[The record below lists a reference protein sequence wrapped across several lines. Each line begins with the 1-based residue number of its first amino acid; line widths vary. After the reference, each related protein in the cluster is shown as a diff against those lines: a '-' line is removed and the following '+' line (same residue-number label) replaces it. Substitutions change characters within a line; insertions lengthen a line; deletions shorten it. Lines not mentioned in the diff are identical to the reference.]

1 MESVSIAGLVL
12 LAMMSATAQSTFAA
26 EIRSGAKAAEDK
38 PNIILVLG
46 DDMPWAGTSV
56 AMMEGHKGSFMSF
69 RHTPNIARL
78 AKQGMT
84 FSSAYTAAGMC
95 APSRC
100 SLQTGKTTARHL
112 FSGNG
117 NFGDSCPPEVTYSSK
132 GKDAHRPYIEPSPMG
147 SLSSKNPTIAELL
160 KPLGYATAH
169 IGKWHIYGGGPEKH
183 GYDVSTGET
192 SNEEGKS
199 TDPKDP
205 KLMFSITEKSIK
217 FMEEQAKAGKPFYL
231 QMSHYAGHN
240 PVQFLPETLGKHL
253 KSPEITCIESKGEQ
267 QRVATREAMMED
279 LDTSIGMMLKR
290 LDELG
295 LADNTYVIFT
305 ADNGF
310 YRFNAGNEILR
321 GGKWWLWEGGIRVPF
336 IVRGPGIKA
345 GTRCAANIVN
355 YDYLP
360 TFVDMA
366 GGQPEALAD
375 VDGISFKPLLAN
387 PKDDKAYNDRC
398 LYFHYPHPR
407 TSTMHSGIIRGNYKL
422 LYFYEQPGKPSL
434 YDLAIDIGESKNLA
448 QAMPEK
454 ATQMYEDMNA
464 YFDSIGAYLP
474 KPNPDAA
481 EDYVPYDPDRDTPP
495 VGQGTMVTK
504 KELAE
509 RSNKAKD
516 GGKEPD
522 NKLTPEEKQK
532 RRADRKNK
540 KKS

>member
-1 MESVSIAGLVL
+1 MRRRILMAAVVTAAVFCGCVQ
-12 LAMMSATAQSTFAA
+12 ATAQS
-26 EIRSGAKAAEDK
+26 

-56 AMMEGHKGSFMSF
+56 AMMEGHEGSFMSF

-78 AKQGMT
+78 AGQGMT
-84 FSSAYTAAGMC
+84 FSNAYTAAGMC

-100 SLQTGKTTARHL
+100 SLQTGMTTARHL

-117 NFGDSCPPEVTYSSK
+117 NFGDSCPAEVTYILK
-132 GKDAHRPYIEPSPMG
+132 GKNAHLPYIEPSPMG
-147 SLSSKNPTIAELL
+147 SLSSENPTIAEAL

-169 IGKWHIYGGGPEKH
+169 IGKWHIYGGGPEEH

-192 SNEEGKS
+192 SNNEGAS
-199 TDPKDP
+199 TDPRDP
-205 KLMFSITEKSIK
+205 KLMFSITEKSIA
-217 FMEEQAKAGKPFYL
+217 FMEEQAKAGRPFYL

-240 PVQFLPETLGKHL
+240 PVQFLPETLDKHL
-253 KSPEITCIESKGEQ
+253 QSPEIVSIENKGEQ
-267 QRVATREAMMED
+267 QRVAQREAMMED
-279 LDTSIGMMLKR
+279 LDTSIGMMLRR
-290 LDELG
+290 LEELG

-310 YRFNAGNEILR
+310 FRYNAGNEILR

-366 GGQPEALAD
+366 GGQADALQNI
-375 VDGISFKPLLAN
+375 DGISFKPLLSN
-387 PKDDKAYNDRC
+387 PEAETAYNDRD

-407 TSTMHSGIIRGNYKL
+407 TSTMHSSIIRDNYKL
-422 LYFYEQPGKPSL
+422 LYFYEQPDMLYL
-434 YDLAIDIGESKNLA
+434 YDLNVDIGESMNLT

-454 ATQMYEDMNA
+454 AAQMYNDMNA
-464 YFDSIGAYLP
+464 YFSSIGAYLP
-474 KPNPDAA
+474 KSNPDA
-481 EDYVPYDPDRDTPP
+481 DPNYVPYDPDRDTPP
-495 VGQGTMVTK
+495 VGQGSMVTK
-504 KELAE
+504 RELAE
-509 RSNKAKD
+509 RANS
-516 GGKEPD
+516 GKEAG
-522 NKLTPEEKQK
+522 NKLTLEEKQE
-532 RRADRKNK
+532 RREERRNQRN
-540 KKS
+540 

>member
-1 MESVSIAGLVL
+1 MKRRSFWAAVAV
-12 LAMMSATAQSTFAA
+12 ATVVCGAAQAA
-26 EIRSGAKAAEDK
+26 SKK

-56 AMMEGHKGSFMSF
+56 EMLEGHKGSVMSF

-117 NFGDSCPPEVTYSSK
+117 NFGDSCPPEVIYQPK

-147 SLSSKNPTIAELL
+147 SLSPKNQTIAEAL

-192 SNEEGKS
+192 SNTEGKS

-253 KSPEITCIESKGEQ
+253 KSPEITCLKSKGEQ
-267 QRVATREAMMED
+267 QRVATREAMMEN
-279 LDTSIGMMLKR
+279 LDTSIGIMLKR

-295 LADNTYVIFT
+295 LSDNTYVIFT

-310 YRFNAGNEILR
+310 YRYNAGNEILR
-321 GGKWWLWEGGIRVPF
+321 GSKWWLWEGGIRVPF

-375 VDGISFKPLLAN
+375 VDGISFKPLLSN
-387 PKDDKAYNDRC
+387 PKNVEAYNGRD

-407 TSTMHSGIIRGNYKL
+407 TSTMHSGIIRDNYKL
-422 LYFYEQPGKPSL
+422 LYFYEQPGKLYL
-434 YDLAIDIGESKNLA
+434 YDLSTDIGESKNIA
-448 QAMPEK
+448 QAKPEK
-454 ATQMYEDMNA
+454 AAQMYKDLNA

-474 KPNPDAA
+474 KPNPNAA
-481 EDYVPYDPDRDTPP
+481 KDYVAYDPDRDTPP
-495 VGQGTMVTK
+495 VGQGAMTTK

-509 RSNKAKD
+509 RSDKAK
-516 GGKEPD
+516 GQGTEEQKK
-522 NKLTPEEKQK
+522 KLTKEDKKK
-532 RRADRKNK
+532 RRAERKNK
-540 KKS
+540 KK

>member
-1 MESVSIAGLVL
+1 MAAIVA
-12 LAMMSATAQSTFAA
+12 ATVFCGGVQAA
-26 EIRSGAKAAEDK
+26 AKR

-78 AKQGMT
+78 AEQGMT
-84 FSSAYTAAGMC
+84 FSNAYTAAGMC

-117 NFGDSCPPEVTYSSK
+117 NFGDACPAEVTYRSK
-132 GKDAHRPYIEPSPMG
+132 SKNAHLPYLEPSPMG
-147 SLSSKNPTIAELL
+147 SLSSKHPTIAEAL

-183 GYDVSTGET
+183 GYDVSDGET
-192 SNEEGKS
+192 SNAEGKS

-205 KLMFSITEKSIK
+205 KLMFGITERSTK
-217 FMEEQAKAGKPFYL
+217 FMEEQAKAGRPFYL

-253 KSPEITCIESKGEQ
+253 ESPEITRIENKGEQ
-267 QRVATREAMMED
+267 QRVAEREAMMED
-279 LDTSIGMMLKR
+279 LDTSVGMMLKR
-290 LDELG
+290 LEELG

-310 YRFNAGNEILR
+310 YRYNAGHEILR

-336 IVRGPGIKA
+336 IVRGPGIEA

-366 GGQPEALAD
+366 GGQLDALRD
-375 VDGISFKPLLAN
+375 VDGISFKPLLSN
-387 PKDDKAYNDRC
+387 PKAEKAYNGRD

-407 TSTMHSGIIRGNYKL
+407 TSTMHSGIIRDNYKL
-422 LYFYEQPGKPSL
+422 LYFYEQRDKLYL
-434 YDLAIDIGESKNLA
+434 YDLAADLGESKNLA
-448 QAMPEK
+448 QAKPEK
-454 ATQMYEDMNA
+454 ATQMYQDMNA
-464 YFDSIGAYLP
+464 YFSSIGAYLP
-474 KPNPDAA
+474 KPNPDA
-481 EDYVPYDPDRDTPP
+481 DPNHVRYDPDRDTPP
-495 VGQGTMVTK
+495 VGQGAMVTK
-504 KELAE
+504 KELEA
-509 RSNKAKD
+509 RAK
-516 GGKEPD
+516 GGGETEQKK
-522 NKLTPEEKQK
+522 KLTKEEKAK
-532 RRADRKNK
+532 RRAERKNK
-540 KKS
+540 KK

>member
-1 MESVSIAGLVL
+1 MKGRNPMAAIAAAMVL
-12 LAMMSATAQSTFAA
+12 CGAARAAQSQSEAKTA
-26 EIRSGAKAAEDK
+26 EGK
-38 PNIILVLG
+38 PNIVLVLA

-56 AMMEGHKGSFMSF
+56 AMMAGHKGSFMSF

-84 FSSAYTAAGMC
+84 FSNAYTAAGMC

-100 SLQTGKTTARHL
+100 SLQTGMTTARHL

-117 NFGDSCPPEVTYSSK
+117 NFGDACPQEVTYLAKS
-132 GKDAHRPYIEPSPMG
+132 KDAHRPYLQPSPMG
-147 SLSSKNPTIAELL
+147 SLSAKRPTIAEVL

-192 SNEEGKS
+192 SNAEGKS

-205 KLMFSITEKSIK
+205 KLMFSITDKSIR
-217 FMEEQAKAGKPFYL
+217 FMEEQAKVGKPFYL

-253 KSPEITCIESKGEQ
+253 DSPEITRLESKGARQ
-267 QRVATREAMMED
+267 KVAEREAMMED

-310 YRFNAGNEILR
+310 YRYNAGNEILR

-336 IVRGPGIKA
+336 IVRGPGVEA

-366 GGQPEALAD
+366 GGQANELQD
-375 VDGISFKPLLAN
+375 VDGISFRPLLAN
-387 PKDDKAYNDRC
+387 PDDIGAYNSRD

-407 TSTMHSGIIRGNYKL
+407 TSTMHSAIIRGNHKL
-422 LYFYEQPGKPSL
+422 LYFYEQPGKLYL
-434 YDLAIDIGESKNLA
+434 YDLAADIGESGNLA
-448 QAMPEK
+448 QAKPEK
-454 ATQMYEDMNA
+454 ATQMYRDMNA
-464 YFDSIGAYLP
+464 YFSSIGAYLP
-474 KPNPDAA
+474 KPNPNAA
-481 EDYVPYDPDRDTPP
+481 KDYVPYDPDRDTPP
-495 VGQGTMVTK
+495 VASGRPMATK
-504 KELAE
+504 KELDE
-509 RSNKAKD
+509 RANKAKD
-516 GGKEPD
+516 SGEAP
-522 NKLTPEEKQK
+522 NRKLTKEEKNK
-532 RRADRKNK
+532 RRAERKNK
-540 KKS
+540 KK